1 MKARKLSVY
10 RGPCVILND
19 LDLELPRGKWTSVI
33 GPNGAGKSSLLQAMA
48 GLLKYTGSL
57 TVNEVELSALH
68 RKDRSKKLAW
78 LDQAASHSEEF
89 GDSLSVYDSVMLGRL
104 PHQGWLHL
112 PSAADHSAVEQALYQ
127 SDVWH
132 LCHRPLQQ
140 LSGGERQRVLLA
152 RLLAVDAE
160 ILLMDEPLAN
170 LDPPHQADFL
180 QWQGNLLA
188 QGKTL
193 VAVLHEIQFA
203 LRADHLIML
212 DKGKLHFQGSSQD
225 PATRQA
231 LIALFN
237 GRIRL
242 EKLGTDWVAL
252 PHSP

>member
-1 MKARKLSVY
+1 MKTRQLSIY

-19 LDLELPRGKWTSVI
+19 LNLTIPQNQWTSII

-57 TVNEVELSALH
+57 ELNGVELSTLTG
-68 RKDRSKKLAW
+68 KDLSKKLAW
-78 LDQAASHSEEF
+78 LDQGASQSEEF
-89 GDSLSVYDSVMLGRL
+89 GAALSVYDTVMLGRL

-112 PSAADHSAVEQALYQ
+112 PSEADHITVEKVLQQTDA
-127 SDVWH
+127 WH
-132 LCHRPLQQ
+132 LRQRPLQQ

-152 RLLAVDAE
+152 RLLTVDSD

-180 QWQGNLLA
+180 KWQDNLLA

-193 VAVLHEIQFA
+193 VTVLHEIHFA
-203 LRADHLIML
+203 LRADYLVML
-212 DKGKLHFQGSSQD
+212 NKGKVHFQGSSQD
-225 PATRQA
+225 PKTHQA
-231 LIALFN
+231 LIALFD

-242 EKLGTDWVAL
+242 EKLGNDWVAL
-252 PHSP
+252 PN

>member
-1 MKARKLSVY
+1 MKTRQLSIY

-19 LDLELPRGKWTSVI
+19 LNLTIPQNQWTSII

-57 TVNEVELSALH
+57 ELNGVELSTITG
-68 RKDRSKKLAW
+68 KDLSKKLAW
-78 LDQAASHSEEF
+78 LDQGASQSEEF
-89 GDSLSVYDSVMLGRL
+89 GAALSVYDTVMLGRL

-112 PSAADHSAVEQALYQ
+112 PSEADHITVEKVLQQTDA
-127 SDVWH
+127 WH
-132 LCHRPLQQ
+132 LRQRPLQQ

-152 RLLAVDAE
+152 RLLTVDSD

-180 QWQGNLLA
+180 KWQDNLLA

-193 VAVLHEIQFA
+193 VTVLHEIHFA
-203 LRADHLIML
+203 LRADYLVML
-212 DKGKLHFQGSSQD
+212 NKGKVHFQGSSQD
-225 PATRQA
+225 PKTHQA
-231 LIALFN
+231 LIALFD

-242 EKLGTDWVAL
+242 EKLGNDWVAL
-252 PHSP
+252 PN

>member
-1 MKARKLSVY
+1 MKTRQLSIY

-19 LDLELPRGKWTSVI
+19 LNLTIPQNQWTSII

-57 TVNEVELSALH
+57 ELNGVELSTLTG
-68 RKDRSKKLAW
+68 KDLSKKLAW
-78 LDQAASHSEEF
+78 LDQGASQSEEF
-89 GDSLSVYDSVMLGRL
+89 GAALSVYDTVMLGRL

-112 PSAADHSAVEQALYQ
+112 PSEADHITVEKVLQQTDA
-127 SDVWH
+127 WH
-132 LCHRPLQQ
+132 LRHRPLQQ

-152 RLLAVDAE
+152 RLLAVDSD

-180 QWQGNLLA
+180 KWQDNLLA

-193 VAVLHEIQFA
+193 VTVLHEIHFA
-203 LRADHLIML
+203 LRADYLVML
-212 DKGKLHFQGSSQD
+212 NKGKVHFQGSSQD
-225 PATRQA
+225 PKTHQA
-231 LIALFN
+231 LIALFD

-242 EKLGTDWVAL
+242 EKLGNDWVAL
-252 PHSP
+252 PN